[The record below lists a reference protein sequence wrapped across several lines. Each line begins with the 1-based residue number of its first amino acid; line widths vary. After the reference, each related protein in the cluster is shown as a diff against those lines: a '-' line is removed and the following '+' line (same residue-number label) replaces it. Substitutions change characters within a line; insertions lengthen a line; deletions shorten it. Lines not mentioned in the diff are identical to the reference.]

1 MSEIQLTGVGKQF
14 QSGHE
19 VVDILHDVTL
29 DVSTGDSVAITGES
43 GSGKSTLL
51 NLIAGL
57 DEPTAGDIT
66 VFGTRVS
73 GSSEDSLTGYRSHI
87 IGLVFQFHYLLRDF
101 NAEENV
107 MMPAFMTGVP
117 RSVATE
123 RARVLLDR
131 VGLSNRRDHDPIQL
145 SGGERQRVAIA
156 RSLIN
161 GPRVLLADEPTG
173 NLDERNSRIVEDILF
188 DVVAEEGVT
197 LLLVTHDL
205 DLAGRCTRRLALEGG
220 QVKAI

>member
-1 MSEIQLTGVGKQF
+1 MNDIRLTGVGKQF

-19 VVDILHDVTL
+19 IVDILHDVSL
-29 DVSTGDSVAITGES
+29 EVSTGDSVAITGES

-57 DEPTAGDIT
+57 DEPTTGDIT
-66 VFGTRVS
+66 VFGTHVS
-73 GSSEDSLTGYRSHI
+73 GSSEDALTEYRSHV

-107 MMPAFMTGVP
+107 MMPAFMSGLP
-117 RSVATE
+117 RSLAVE
-123 RARVLLDR
+123 RARELLER
-131 VGLSNRRDHDPIQL
+131 VGLSHRRDHDPIQL

-156 RSLIN
+156 RSLVN

-173 NLDERNSRIVEDILF
+173 NLDERNSRVVEDILF

-205 DLAGRCTRRLALEGG
+205 DLAGRCTRQLALEGG
-220 QVKAI
+220 QVKAL

>member
-1 MSEIQLTGVGKQF
+1 MNEIQLTGVGKQF

-19 VVDILHDVTL
+19 IVDILHDVSL
-29 DVSTGDSVAITGES
+29 DVSSGDSVAITGES

-57 DEPTAGDIT
+57 DEPTAGEIT

-73 GSSEDSLTGYRSHI
+73 GSSEDSLTEYRSHT

-107 MMPAFMTGVP
+107 MMPAYMTGVP

-123 RARVLLDR
+123 RARALLER

-156 RSLIN
+156 RSLVN

-188 DVVAEEGVT
+188 DVVSHEAVT

-205 DLAGRCTRRLALEGG
+205 DLARRCTRQLALEGG
-220 QVKAI
+220 EVKAI